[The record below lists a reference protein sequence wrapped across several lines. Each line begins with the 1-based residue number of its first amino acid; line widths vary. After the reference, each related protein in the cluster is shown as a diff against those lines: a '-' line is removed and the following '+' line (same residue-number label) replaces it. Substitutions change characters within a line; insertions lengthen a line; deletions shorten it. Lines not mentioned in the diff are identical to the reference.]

1 MPRPILMEKWHLTFF
16 APPGLDEAT
25 YGAIRQALDEACFRA
40 ELRRAVRAV
49 VRRQPSLRQ
58 VRVRLSR

>member
-16 APPGLDEAT
+16 APPGLDEAA
-25 YGAIRQALDEACFRA
+25 YDAIRRALDEARFRA
-40 ELRRAVRAV
+40 EPRRAVRAV